1 MMKQFDVVV
10 IGAGAAGLMCAAQA
24 GYRGRSVLVLDN
36 AKKPGRK
43 ILISGGGRC
52 NFTNHQAGPHAFLSA
67 NPHFC
72 KSALARY
79 TQQDFIELVDRHG
92 LNYHEKT
99 LGQLFCDES
108 AKEIVD
114 ILLTECDW
122 AGVALQFQTEILT
135 VSKND
140 EVFVLTTS
148 QGEITCHSLV
158 VATGGLSMPKLGATP
173 YGFKLAEQFGLKV
186 LPTRAGLVPF
196 TLHQAD
202 KEAFADLAGVSL
214 PVAVTAE
221 DGTCFKEAMLFTHRG
236 LSGPAILQI
245 SSFWLAGEK
254 IHINLLPELDIA
266 ATLREWA
273 QAHPAQ
279 ELKTV
284 LGRELPK
291 RFVDKLVE
299 LGQLVSKPMRQYNER
314 ELEAVATL
322 LGDWQILPNGTE
334 GYRTAEVTLGGSGY
348 QRALL
353 QDHGGAQGGRS
364 LLHRRGGGRDRLA
377 RWLQLPVGLVFRL
390 GGWPVLLME
399 TASVSSMS
407 AIAAFAMATSSGAV
421 VPAVGWPGST
431 ADHPLLSSTSNAASQ
446 AAFFMGCIPR
456 GVARYPFLRVGKN
469 TVSRPM
475 SGR

>member
-1 MMKQFDVVV
+1 M
-10 IGAGAAGLMCAAQA
+10 
-24 GYRGRSVLVLDN
+24 
-36 AKKPGRK
+36 
-43 ILISGGGRC
+43 
-52 NFTNHQAGPHAFLSA
+52 
-67 NPHFC
+67 
-72 KSALARY
+72 
-79 TQQDFIELVDRHG
+79 
-92 LNYHEKT
+92 
-99 LGQLFCDES
+99 
-108 AKEIVD
+108 
-114 ILLTECDW
+114 
-122 AGVALQFQTEILT
+122 
-135 VSKND
+135 
-140 EVFVLTTS
+140 
-148 QGEITCHSLV
+148 

-196 TLHQAD
+196 TLHQAE

-334 GYRTAEVTLGGSGY
+334 GYRTAEVTLGG
-348 QRALL
+348 
-353 QDHGGAQGGRS
+353 
-364 LLHRRGGGRDRLA
+364 
-377 RWLQLPVGLVFRL
+377 WIP
-390 GGWPVLLME
+390 
-399 TASVSSMS
+399 
-407 AIAAFAMATSSGAV
+407 TSS
-421 VPAVGWPGST
+421 P
-431 ADHPLLSSTSNAASQ
+431 
-446 AAFFMGCIPR
+446 PR
-456 GVARYPFLRVGKN
+456 PWRRAR
-469 TVSRPM
+469 
-475 SGR
+475 